1 MNKEKWIDKSVT
13 WGGLIKISSI
23 LTAISLIMSAVYY
36 LILIEPSWW
45 TGFRKTASKLFNGWI
60 RRKARF

>member
-1 MNKEKWIDKSVT
+1 MNKEKWIDKPVT
-13 WGGLIKISSI
+13 WGGLVKVSVI
-23 LTAISLIMSAVYY
+23 LTAISLIMSAVYC

-60 RRKARF
+60 RRKGRF